1 MFSEHSPIK
10 DFYPD
15 TFELDMNGKKQ
26 EWEAIVKI
34 PFIDEKRL
42 LTSMKSK
49 RAQSMLAGRC
59 LTCHIPI

>member
-1 MFSEHSPIK
+1 MFSDHSPIK

-34 PFIDEKRL
+34 PFIDENRL
-42 LTSMKSK
+42 LTSMKSE
-49 RAQSMLAGRC
+49 RIQHVL
-59 LTCHIPI
+59 LTDI

>member
-1 MFSEHSPIK
+1 MVIQELMYSPHSPIK

-34 PFIDEKRL
+34 PFIEQRRL
-42 LTSMKSK
+42 LTSMASK
-49 RAQSMLAGRC
+49 CTYLTSACAC
-59 LTCHIPI
+59 L